1 MMLVYWIE
9 LEMPE
14 LPWQSSKEGSRR
26 LKEVFI
32 LEGIYYV
39 RPETPPPDYVLQ
51 KSLIGLLFT
60 KANALP
66 I

>member
-1 MMLVYWIE
+1 
-9 LEMPE
+9 MPE

-32 LEGIYYV
+32 LEEIYYV

-60 KANALP
+60 KANAFP